1 MEVMLGF
8 LVVCLL
14 YVNPWKQ
21 EIKRMAAIVPRI
33 KIGRS
38 LLKLKVGPQDK
49 VSAGLL
55 KSYQ

>member
-1 MEVMLGF
+1 MLGF